1 MAAVMIVG
9 NDGSVSLPSGFDLN
23 VKVWA
28 ASVTYVSTDT
38 TGFAFTGKT
47 RRLGVID
54 ITGSLAGTPTVGNSG
69 TPWGTVASNSVTGK
83 QVGGTLTLSA
93 YGPTSTQVTS
103 LASSAL
109 LQFDV
114 VFSSFAFNADK
125 NGDHGLTVNYEMND
139 SNGPTVV
146 WATTLA

>member
-1 MAAVMIVG
+1 MAAIMLVG
-9 NDGSVSLPSGFDLN
+9 NDGAVALPSGYDLN

-28 ASVTYVSTDT
+28 ASVSYVSSDT
-38 TGFAFTGKT
+38 TGYAATGKT

-54 ITGSLAGTPTVGNSG
+54 ITGSLAGTPTIGNSG
-69 TPWGTVASNSVTGK
+69 TPWGTVTSNSITGK
-83 QVGGTLTLSA
+83 QAGGTLTLSA
-93 YGPTSTQVTS
+93 YGGTATSATS
-103 LASSAL
+103 AAM

-114 VFSSFAFNADK
+114 VFSSFAFNSDK

-139 SNGPTVV
+139 ANGPTVV

>member
-1 MAAVMIVG
+1 
-9 NDGSVSLPSGFDLN
+9 
-23 VKVWA
+23 
-28 ASVTYVSTDT
+28 VSTDT

-54 ITGSLAGTPTVGNSG
+54 ITGSLAGTPTIGNSG
-69 TPWGTVASNSVTGK
+69 TPWGAVTSNSVTGK
-83 QVGGTLTLSA
+83 QVGGTLTLAA
-93 YGPTSTQVTS
+93 YGVTSTQVTS